1 MGLGKNLKKLI
12 DLKGMNVNELSVK
25 SGVSPQTLYAIIKRD
40 NNKIDTQ
47 ILMKLAVALDV
58 PSEDILSFN
67 ERYEIPSKDSM
78 DYIIGNVE
86 SATAIGILDD
96 LQLLNDEGKKE
107 ASKRVSELT
116 EIKKYRKEE

>member
-1 MGLGKNLKKLI
+1 MGLGKNLKELI
-12 DLKGMNVNELSVK
+12 GLKGMNVNELAVK

-47 ILMKLAVALDV
+47 ILMKLAIALDV

-67 ERYEIPSKDSM
+67 ERYEIPNKDSM
-78 DYIIGNVE
+78 DYIIGNIE

-96 LQLLNDEGKKE
+96 LQLLNDEGKP
-107 ASKRVSELT
+107 
-116 EIKKYRKEE
+116 EE